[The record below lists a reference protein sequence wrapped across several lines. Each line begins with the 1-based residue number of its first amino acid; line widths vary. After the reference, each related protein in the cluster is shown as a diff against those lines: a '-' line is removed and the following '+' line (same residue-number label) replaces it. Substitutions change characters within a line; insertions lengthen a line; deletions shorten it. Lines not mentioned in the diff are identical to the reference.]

1 MLIERVFKLFILDT
15 FYRLI
20 GKTINTGFYIAFRCL
35 FLYSF
40 PIYYDLE
47 ISTSGDLM
55 VYIMYFDG
63 KK

>member
-1 MLIERVFKLFILDT
+1 MLIERVFKLYILDT
-15 FYRLI
+15 FYRLV
-20 GKTINTGFYIAFRCL
+20 GKTINTEFYIPFRCL

-40 PIYYDLE
+40 PIYYDLV
-47 ISTSGDLM
+47 ILTSGDLI